1 MIPEAFFSCPKWRNF
16 NVFGVFFFNDYPL
29 SFIILFDLSFT
40 VR

>member
-1 MIPEAFFSCPKWRNF
+1 MIPEAFFFMPKMAEFQRFWR
-16 NVFGVFFFNDYPL
+16 FFNDYPL

>member
-1 MIPEAFFSCPKWRNF
+1 MISEAFFLCPKWRNF
-16 NVFGVFFFNDYPL
+16 NVFGVFFNDYPL